1 MQVSMSLEKL
11 QLQGAKMA
19 TAPALENRGHTF
31 HRLPPALTENSK
43 DVKLDPVL
51 GGESSSEG

>member
-1 MQVSMSLEKL
+1 MSLEKL

-19 TAPALENRGHTF
+19 TAPALANRGHTF